1 MGVKI
6 AAITFLSGCFS
17 SQTSG
22 NFQGPL
28 NVQLFAL
35 GINHHTAPL
44 AVRELV
50 AFDPASLSQALHD
63 LLRGH
68 SVHEAALL
76 STCNRTELY
85 CTTDHPQAAADWL
98 ASYHALPPEKIQ
110 PYLYQ
115 HPQQSAVRHMFRVAS
130 GLDSMV
136 LGEPQIL
143 GQMKQAARIAEEA
156 GTLGTL
162 LGKLFQRTFSVAK
175 EVRSTTAI
183 GANTV
188 SMAAAAVHLSARI
201 FDSIA
206 AQRILFIGA
215 GEMIELCAAHFA
227 GQKPRQLTIANRTIE
242 RAEALAHRFSG
253 DALRLNDVAE
263 RLANY
268 DIVVSCT
275 ASSLPIIGLGMVE
288 RALKSRRH
296 RPMVMVDLAIPRDIE
311 REVGELDDVFL
322 YTLDDLGQI
331 VESGL
336 ESRQAA
342 VIEAEAIIDERVQ
355 GFFHWLASRE
365 TVPTIRALRDA
376 AERMRRH
383 EIEHALKLLA
393 RGDAPDKVL
402 DALSHGLTNKFL
414 HAPTQALNQAE
425 GDERADIAALIS
437 RLYHLSSTD

>member
-1 MGVKI
+1 M
-6 AAITFLSGCFS
+6 
-17 SQTSG
+17 
-22 NFQGPL
+22 
-28 NVQLFAL
+28 QLFAL

-44 AVRELV
+44 AVRELI
-50 AFDPASLSQALHD
+50 AFQPAHTGQALHD
-63 LLRGH
+63 LLRGQ

-85 CTTDHPQAAADWL
+85 CTTRHPQAAADWL
-98 ASYHALPPEKIQ
+98 AEYHSLPPEKIQ

-115 HPQQSAVRHMFRVAS
+115 HPQQDAVRHMFRVAA

-162 LGKLFQRTFSVAK
+162 LGKLFQRTFAVAK

-201 FDSIA
+201 FDTLA

-227 GQKPRQLTIANRTIE
+227 GQQPKQITIANRTLE
-242 RAEALAHRFSG
+242 RASALARRFSG
-253 DALRLNDVAE
+253 GVLRLDEIGE
-263 RLANY
+263 RLADY

-275 ASSLPIIGLGMVE
+275 ASPLPIIGLGMVE
-288 RALKSRRH
+288 RALKARRH
-296 RPMVMVDLAIPRDIE
+296 KPMVMVDLAIPRDIE
-311 REVGELDDVFL
+311 EEAGHLDDIFL

-342 VIEAEAIIDERVQ
+342 VIEAEAIIDERVH
-355 GFFHWLASRE
+355 GFLHWLESRE
-365 TVPTIRALRDA
+365 AVPTIRALRDS
-376 AERMRRH
+376 AERLRRH

-393 RGDAPDKVL
+393 RGDAPDAVL
-402 DALSHGLTNKFL
+402 EALSQGLTNKLL
-414 HAPTQALNQAE
+414 HAPTHALNQAE
-425 GDERADIAALIS
+425 GAERAEIAALIARIY
-437 RLYHLSSTD
+437 RLP